1 GLCCGNRGIE
11 RSGSMMTVAVSTGE
25 NFLAFLHCD
34 FMKWSTGGG
43 IGDLLRSFFPEGT
56 ARYGSAESPIMSRRG
71 AGRPLHCFHLLDVLG
86 VCRFRT
92 TQGGLQR
99 QTVLDRKVAE
109 RVVLSRHKTWHA
121 SRWQ

>member
-1 GLCCGNRGIE
+1 GLCCGNRGRQ

-34 FMKWSTGGG
+34 FMKRNTGEV
-43 IGDLLRSFFPEGT
+43 IGDILRSFFPEGT

-99 QTVLDRKVAE
+99 QAVLDRKIAE
-109 RVVLSRHKTWHA
+109 RVILPRKKTWNGTC
-121 SRWQ
+121 WQ